1 MEKEKQVA
9 LKKKLEDKDALHKTL
24 KDNELHKIK
33 QLEALKKERE
43 EDVRCTEEYARILEK
58 QENERKEYF
67 KRIERNANNF
77 TAKMVDTVLKDMS
90 DRNKEEEEKMKKYLV
105 EKEKRYHIT
114 N

>member
-1 MEKEKQVA
+1 MEKEKQII
-9 LKKKLEDKDALHKTL
+9 LQKKKDDKDALHKTL

-33 QLEALKKERE
+33 LQEALKKERE

-77 TAKMVDTVLKDMS
+77 TSKMVDTVLKDMN
-90 DRNKEEEEKMKKYLV
+90 DRNLEEEEKMKKFLI
-105 EKEKRYHIT
+105 EKEKR
-114 N
+114 